1 MTAVPVA
8 PARTHAMKSSS
19 ARFYTRSMTD
29 TLASKTDILASR
41 SVPFAMATGVL
52 AVDAAAFAVDAAV
65 FAMNGLSIL
74 SVQRRLTRPMG
85 VAHNP
90 AKI

>member
-1 MTAVPVA
+1 MAAVAMAHTTA
-8 PARTHAMKSSS
+8 S
-19 ARFYTRSMTD
+19 ARFKARSMTD

-41 SVPFAMATGVL
+41 SMPFATATGAF
-52 AVDAAAFAVDAAV
+52 AVDAAAFAMD
-65 FAMNGLSIL
+65 GLSIL
-74 SVQRRLTRPMG
+74 RMQRRLTGPMG

>member
-1 MTAVPVA
+1 VTAVPVA
-8 PARTHAMKSSS
+8 PALTHAMKSSS

-52 AVDAAAFAVDAAV
+52 AVDAAAFA
-65 FAMNGLSIL
+65 MNGLSIP
-74 SVQRRLTRPMG
+74 SVQRRLTGPMG